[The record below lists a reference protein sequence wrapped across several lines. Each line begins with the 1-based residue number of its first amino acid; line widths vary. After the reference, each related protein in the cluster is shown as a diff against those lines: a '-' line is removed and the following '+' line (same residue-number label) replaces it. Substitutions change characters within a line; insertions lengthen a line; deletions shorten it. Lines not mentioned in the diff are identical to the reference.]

1 MNTYILK
8 TGVAAFAVMLFGA
21 CHSSHADHADDHH
34 GESENHEA
42 HTHGTDVIEM
52 TDAQL
57 RAANVAVETVAPAAF
72 SEVVCVSGRVLPA
85 SGTEATVTATMAGIV
100 NFSGGRLA
108 EGMPVSNGQAL
119 FSINA
124 KAVAD
129 GNPAAAAQSE
139 LRAAEQD
146 YARAKKLAEEK
157 IISQRELED
166 ARRRYETAAAAAR
179 SLGNASQ
186 TRTLSAPIGG
196 YVKNVLVKP
205 GDYVAVGQA
214 LATVTQNRRLQLR
227 ADVPERHYAMLQSVT
242 TANFRMAYDASRVY
256 SVASLGGRIVSKGSA
271 ASADDYFVPVI
282 FEFNNEGNIVSG
294 SFAEVFLKGKER
306 QGVISVPNASL
317 TEAQGLHFVYVQLHK
332 GEFRRVEVQ
341 LGATDG
347 ARTEIVAGL
356 KGGEQVVTRGATQV
370 RLAASAGAVPEGHSH
385 G

>member
-1 MNTYILK
+1 MKSYLLK
-8 TGVAAFAVMLFGA
+8 IGAAAFAVVLFGA
-21 CHSSHADHADDHH
+21 CHTSHDEHADEHH
-34 GESENHEA
+34 GEEA
-42 HTHGTDVIEM
+42 GHDGHDHDADVIEM

-57 RAANVAVETVAPAAF
+57 RAANVAVESVSPGAF

-85 SGTEATVTATMAGIV
+85 SGSEATVTATMAGIV
-100 NFSGGRLA
+100 SYSVKDLA
-108 EGMPVSNGQAL
+108 EGMPVKSGQPL
-119 FSINA
+119 FTVNA
-124 KAVAD
+124 QAVAD

-146 YARAKKLAEEK
+146 YNRAKSLAEEK

-179 SLGNASQ
+179 SLGSSAQ
-186 TRTLSAPIGG
+186 TRALSASIGG
-196 YVKNVLVKP
+196 YVKNILVKP

-227 ADVPERHYAMLQSVT
+227 ADVPERHYSVLSSIA

-256 SVASLGGRIVSKGSA
+256 SVADLGGRIVSKGSA
-271 ASADDYFVPVI
+271 ASGGDYFVPVI

-294 SFAEVFLKGKER
+294 SFAEVYLKGRER
-306 QGVISVPNASL
+306 QGVISVPNAAL
-317 TEAQGLHFVYVQLHK
+317 TESQGLHFVYVQIHK
-332 GEFRRVEVQ
+332 GEFRRMEVQ

-347 ARTEIVAGL
+347 CRTEVVGGL
-356 KGGEQVVTRGATQV
+356 KAGDQVVTSGATQV